1 MSGQPTSQP
10 TVRRHSSLMPS
21 TSGLLELF
29 SQTPGSKDAV
39 QNSRRETSR
48 LWHADAIHRAKN
60 LSQMAISL
68 AAVADH
74 PSRRWL
80 RPETSAQVRSL
91 ARAYDVLSEA
101 DDGSH
106 QVPCTAL
113 LTEIA
118 TRLTDIFGKTR
129 GVSVRLDVPSILV
142 APSVRRVLILLCSEL
157 IINALKY
164 AYPSNIGG
172 VIGVRL
178 QTDESNI
185 HLTVEDEG
193 VGLSGS
199 SSTGEGSGLIE
210 QLCAVAGAAFTR
222 ASGANGRGLRVDIRV
237 PVMIPATRDDD

>member
-1 MSGQPTSQP
+1 MSEQPTSQP

-29 SQTPGSKDAV
+29 SQTPSSKDAV
-39 QNSRRETSR
+39 ANSRRETSR

-80 RPETSAQVRSL
+80 RPETCAEVRSL
-91 ARAYDVLSEA
+91 ARAYDALS
-101 DDGSH
+101 DVNDGSH
-106 QVPCTAL
+106 RVPCAAL
-113 LTEIA
+113 LMEIA
-118 TRLTDIFGKTR
+118 NRLTDIFGKTR
-129 GVSVRLDVPSILV
+129 GVSIRLDVPPILV

-164 AYPSNIGG
+164 AYPSNMGG

-178 QTDESNI
+178 FTDDSSI
-185 HLTVEDEG
+185 HLIVEDDG
-193 VGLSGS
+193 VGLSGNS
-199 SSTGEGSGLIE
+199 SAGEGSGLIK

-222 ASGANGRGLRVDIRV
+222 ASGANGRGLRVDIMVKV
-237 PVMIPATRDDD
+237 PMTRDDH